1 MPTSPPLASAPES
14 SSRRRRALVA
24 GGVAA
29 LSYVA
34 LSLVVRFVPP
44 LQPFLSWVWLVLSG
58 PGYLVLSLFQPLPMT
73 PLQLAFLLIS
83 GAALC
88 FAVAAT
94 ATYSR
99 RFRLAIIFLWAVFA
113 LCTSAIS
120 LVFTIFAS
128 VEPLP

>member
-1 MPTSPPLASAPES
+1 MPISSPSAPES
-14 SSRRRRALVA
+14 TSRRRRALVA

-29 LSYVA
+29 LSYFA

-44 LQPFLSWVWLVLSG
+44 LQPSLSWVWLVFSG

-83 GAALC
+83 GAAFC
-88 FAVAAT
+88 FAIAAT
-94 ATYSR
+94 SIYSR
-99 RFRLAIIFLWAVFA
+99 RFRLAIMFLWAVFA
-113 LCTSAIS
+113 LCTSS
-120 LVFTIFAS
+120 LGLVFTIFAS